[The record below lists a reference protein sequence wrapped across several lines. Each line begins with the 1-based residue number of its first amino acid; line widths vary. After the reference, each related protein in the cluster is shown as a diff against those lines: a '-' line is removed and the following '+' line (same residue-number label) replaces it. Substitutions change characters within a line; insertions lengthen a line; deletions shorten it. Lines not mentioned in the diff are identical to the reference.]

1 MNRMNLHREP
11 VYPQLPTIEEFG
23 GIFTMDTASETVVT
37 TFCGREVDLVSPTQS
52 SICILDIAHHESL
65 INRYNGAVEHSVA
78 YHSYLASLLV
88 PDDMALAVLLH
99 DAAEAYVGDDV
110 RQKKNIV
117 SGSRE
122 LEDRLQ
128 RTICE
133 KFGLAWPQ
141 PSIVKQADLAIYALE
156 LVKLLGWTHKV
167 KALPAA
173 VQNMTILPKRPKE
186 VRHLFLARFYDLY
199 YGTRT
204 IRLENGALFFTG
216 KASDAFTV
224 LTQSFDIKDCCEAM
238 ESGVIRTHSAIRL
251 FLRKAD

>member
-1 MNRMNLHREP
+1 MNDVTGHQEP
-11 VYPQLPTIEEFG
+11 GFPGLPTIEEFA
-23 GIFTMDTASETVVT
+23 GIFTMDTTSETVVT
-37 TFCGREVDLVSPTQS
+37 TFSGKEVDLLSPALS
-52 SICILDIAHHESL
+52 SISILDIAHHESL

-99 DAAEAYVGDDV
+99 DAAEAFVGDDV
-110 RQKKNIV
+110 KQKKNIV
-117 SGSRE
+117 RGSRE

-128 RTICE
+128 RAVCE

-141 PSIVKQADLAIYALE
+141 PPIVKRADLAIYALE

-173 VQNMTILPKRPKE
+173 VQSMSIISKRPEE

-199 YGTRT
+199 YGERT
-204 IRLENGALFFTG
+204 ICFENGALFFSG
-216 KASDAFTV
+216 KAGDAFTV
-224 LTQSFDIKDCCEAM
+224 LTQAFAIKDCCEAM
-238 ESGVIRTHSAIRL
+238 ESGVVYTETAARP
-251 FLRKAD
+251 FLRKAA

>member
-1 MNRMNLHREP
+1 MKICTCLQESGLP
-11 VYPQLPTIEEFG
+11 PLPTIEEFA
-23 GIFTMDTASETVVT
+23 GIFTMDTGSETVVT
-37 TFCGREVDLVSPTQS
+37 TYCDKEVDLNSPDAS

-88 PDDMALAVLLH
+88 PDSVALAVLLH

-110 RQKKNIV
+110 KQKKNIV
-117 SGSRE
+117 RGSRE

-133 KFGLAWPQ
+133 KYGLAWPQ

-173 VQNMTILPKRPKE
+173 VRHMTIEPKPWKDA
-186 VRHLFLARFYDLY
+186 RHLFLARFYDLY
-199 YGTRT
+199 YGTRA
-204 IRLENGALFFTG
+204 IRFEHGALFYSG
-216 KASDAFTV
+216 NARNAFAA
-224 LTQSFDIKDCCEAM
+224 LMQHFDIKTCCAAM
-238 ESGVIRTHSAIRL
+238 ESGVIPNQSAYRL
-251 FLRKAD
+251 FLNKAA